1 MCLQPF
7 RPQRFFPSKK
17 IRKVWMSEK
26 TLEKTYEPGSVEGR
40 WAEHWIR
47 EKLATPDERSEKP
60 PFSMVIPP
68 PNITGALHLGHALN
82 STLQDIL
89 ARSRRMR
96 GFNVLWLPGI
106 DHAGIATQNVVE
118 KQLAVEGL
126 DRHKVGREAFM
137 ERVWKWKNES
147 GGTII
152 NQLKRLGAS
161 CDWTRLRFTMDE
173 GLSKAVREVFT
184 SLYKEG
190 LIYRG
195 DYIINWCP
203 RCHTALSDL
212 EVEFNETEG
221 SLWYMRYPLVEPAGN
236 IEYLTVATTRPETML
251 GDTAVAVNPEDERYK
266 AVIGKKL
273 RLPFVER
280 EIPVIGDDSVSIEFG
295 TGAVKITP
303 AHDFN
308 DFEVGRR
315 HNLPSIKVM
324 DESARM
330 NENAGPFKG
339 MDRYEARKKVIS
351 GLEEKGLL
359 EKTEKHKLMLGACYR
374 CATIVEPTL
383 SKQWFVKVAPLAGP
397 AIEAVEDGR
406 IKFVPKNWENLY
418 FDWMR
423 NIRDWCISRQIWWG
437 HRIPAWHCKDCG
449 GVTVSAAVPEKCE
462 KCGGGNIEQ
471 DPDVLDTWFSSALW
485 PFSTL
490 GWPDKTNDLKAFYP
504 TSVLSTS
511 FDIIF
516 FWVARMAMMGLKFM
530 GDVPFKDVYIHAL
543 IRDAKGQKM
552 SKSKGNVIDP
562 LVMMEQYGT
571 DAFRFTLAVLAAQGR
586 DIKLAEDRIAGYR
599 NFCNK
604 IWNVARFTLM
614 NLDGPFFEAMASGK
628 AGVDESRFNMADK
641 WIWERRNACIREV
654 TEAIDTY
661 RFDEAARVLYRFVWH
676 ELCDWYVELVK
687 LDLRGESGAER
698 KLEAQATLAAVMMDT
713 MKLLHPFMP
722 FITEEIAEKLPGY
735 KGSLMSGDFPKEGRA
750 FPDEAARME
759 DVMDV
764 IRAVRNIRTDMNVP
778 PSAMADCFCFADDPG
793 LRETISEGA
802 EYIKL
807 LARIKGLVIAEK
819 GERPGDSVSAVAG
832 AGQKKAEVFV
842 PLGGLVD
849 FEVEEKRI
857 TKELSKTEAEASGLA
872 KKLGNEEFTK
882 KAPPEVVEKDR
893 ARLEALE
900 EKTGKLKA
908 GLERIRSIR
917 A

>member
-1 MCLQPF
+1 
-7 RPQRFFPSKK
+7 
-17 IRKVWMSEK
+17 MSEK
-26 TLEKTYEPGSVEGR
+26 TENTEYAIEKAYEPSTVEAR
-40 WAEHWIR
+40 WAQVWINER
-47 EKLATPDERSEKP
+47 LATPDAASEKP
-60 PFSMVIPP
+60 AFSMVIPP

-89 ARSRRMR
+89 ARTRRMQ
-96 GFNVLWLPGI
+96 GYNVLWLPGI

-118 KQLAVEGL
+118 RQLAAEGT
-126 DRHKVGREAFM
+126 DRHSLGREAFI

-184 SLYKEG
+184 RLYGDG
-190 LIYRG
+190 LIYQG

-212 EVEFNETEG
+212 EVEISETEG
-221 SLWYMRYPLVEPAGN
+221 SLWYIEYPLAEPAGGVKS
-236 IEYLTVATTRPETML
+236 LTVATTRPETML

-266 AVIGKKL
+266 GLIGKKI

-315 HNLPSIKVM
+315 HGLPSIKIM
-324 DESARM
+324 DESGRM
-330 NENAGPFKG
+330 NANAGPFAG
-339 MDRYEARKKVIS
+339 LDRFDARKKVVD

-359 EKTEKHKLMLGACYR
+359 QKIDKHKLMLGGCYR
-374 CATIVEPTL
+374 CSTVVEPTL
-383 SKQWFVKVAPLAGP
+383 SKQWFVKVAPLAEP
-397 AIEAVEDGR
+397 AIKAVEDGR
-406 IKFVPKNWENLY
+406 TRFVPRNWENLY

-437 HRIPAWHCKDCG
+437 HRIPAWHCKDCKG
-449 GVTVSAAVPEKCE
+449 ITVASIDPDKCS
-462 KCGGGNIEQ
+462 KCGSTNIEQ

-490 GWPDKTNDLKAFYP
+490 GWPDKTKELEKFYP

-516 FWVARMAMMGLKFM
+516 FWVARMMMMGLKFM
-530 GDVPFKDVYIHAL
+530 DDVPFKDVYIHAL

-552 SKSKGNVIDP
+552 SKKKRN
-562 LVMMEQYGT
+562 EC
-571 DAFRFTLAVLAAQGR
+571 
-586 DIKLAEDRIAGYR
+586 IKE
-599 NFCNK
+599 
-604 IWNVARFTLM
+604 V
-614 NLDGPFFEAMASGK
+614 
-628 AGVDESRFNMADK
+628 
-641 WIWERRNACIREV
+641 NA
-654 TEAIDTY
+654 AIDGY
-661 RFDEAARVLYRFVWH
+661 RFDEAARALYRFVWH

-687 LDLRGESGAER
+687 LDLRGEHGPER
-698 KLEAQATLAAVMMDT
+698 KLTAQQALVTVMRDT

-735 KGSLMSGDFPKEGRA
+735 EKSLMVSEFPKEGTAYREDA
-750 FPDEAARME
+750 GRME
-759 DVMDV
+759 DVMDI
-764 IRAVRNIRTDMNVP
+764 IRAVRNIRTDMNVA
-778 PSAMADCFCFADDPG
+778 PSAFTDCVCYTADAG
-793 LRETISEGA
+793 LRAVLSTSE
-802 EYIKL
+802 EYIKT
-807 LARIKGLVIAEK
+807 LARIKGLVIAET
-819 GERPGDSVSAVAG
+819 GERPKYAVSALAG
-832 AGQKKAEVFV
+832 GGEQKKVEVFV

-849 FEVEEKRI
+849 FDVEEKRLA
-857 TKELSKTEAEASGLA
+857 KELEKSEVERSGVA
-872 KKLGNEEFTK
+872 KKLDNKEFTD
-882 KAPPEVVEKDR
+882 KAPAEVVEKDR
-893 ARLEALE
+893 ARLEALD
-900 EKTGKLKA
+900 EKIAKLNA
-908 GLERIRSIR
+908 GLARIRSIR

>member
-1 MCLQPF
+1 
-7 RPQRFFPSKK
+7 
-17 IRKVWMSEK
+17 MSDK
-26 TLEKTYEPGSVEGR
+26 TLEKIYEPVTVEER
-40 WAEHWIR
+40 WAKFWID
-47 EKLATPDERSEKP
+47 EKAATPDLASKKP
-60 PFSMVIPP
+60 CFSMVIPP

-89 ARSRRMR
+89 ARYKRMK

-118 KQLAVEGL
+118 RQLAAEGKS
-126 DRHKVGREAFM
+126 RHDAGREAFI
-137 ERVWKWKNES
+137 ERVWKWKGES

-161 CDWTRLRFTMDE
+161 CDWTRQRFTMDE

-184 SLYKEG
+184 KLYEEG
-190 LIYRG
+190 LIYQG

-212 EVEFNETEG
+212 EVEFNETDG
-221 SLWYMRYPLVEPAGN
+221 SLWHMVYPLAEPVGD
-236 IEYLTVATTRPETML
+236 IKSLTVATTRPETML

-266 AVIGKKL
+266 SIIGKMIK
-273 RLPFVER
+273 LPFTGR
-280 EIPVIGDDSVSIEFG
+280 EIPIIGDESVSIEFG

-324 DESARM
+324 DINARM
-330 NENAGPFKG
+330 NENAGEFNG
-339 MDRYEARKKVIS
+339 LDRYEARKKIVE

-359 EKTEKHKLMLGACYR
+359 DKTDKHKLMLGSCYR
-374 CATIVEPTL
+374 CSTTVEPTL
-383 SKQWFVKVAPLAGP
+383 SKQWFVKVAPLAEP
-397 AIEAVEDGR
+397 AIKAVEDGQTR
-406 IKFVPKNWENLY
+406 FVPKNWENLY

-449 GVTVSAAVPEKCE
+449 GITVGTTDPTRCSKCN
-462 KCGGGNIEQ
+462 GANIEQ

-490 GWPDKTNDLKAFYP
+490 GWPDKTEELDMFYP
-504 TSVLSTS
+504 TAVLSTS

-516 FWVARMAMMGLKFM
+516 FWVARMMMMGLKFK
-530 GDVPFKDVYIHAL
+530 GDAPFKDVYIHAL
-543 IRDAKGQKM
+543 IRDSKGQKM

-562 LVMMEQYGT
+562 LVMMEKYGT

-586 DIKLAEDRIAGYR
+586 DIRLAEERIGGYR

-614 NLDGPFFEAMASGK
+614 NLEGYVDGL
-628 AGVDESRFNMADK
+628 DESKFNMADK
-641 WIWERRNACIREV
+641 WIWERRNACIKEV
-654 TEAIDTY
+654 SEAIEGY
-661 RFDEAARVLYRFVWH
+661 RFDEAGRVLYRFVWH
-676 ELCDWYVELVK
+676 ELCDWYVELIK
-687 LDLRGESGAER
+687 LDLWGERGPER
-698 KLEAQATLAAVMMDT
+698 KLCAQQVLVTVMRDV

-735 KGSLMSGDFPKEGRA
+735 DGSVMLSEFPKEGA
-750 FPDEAARME
+750 SFANEAARME
-759 DVMDV
+759 DAMDV
-764 IRAVRNIRTDMNVP
+764 IRAVRNIRTDMNVA
-778 PSAMADCFCFADDPG
+778 PSAVTACVCHVKDAA
-793 LRETISEGA
+793 LRQSILDSAEYIRQLGRINDLVISEG
-802 EYIKL
+802 
-807 LARIKGLVIAEK
+807 GEK
-819 GERPGDSVSAVAG
+819 PSDAVSALAG
-832 AGQKKAEVFV
+832 GGESKSIEVFV

-849 FEVEEKRI
+849 FDVEEKRLI
-857 TKELSKTEAEASGLA
+857 KELEKTEAEHAGVA
-872 KKLGNEEFTK
+872 KKLSNPEFTD
-882 KAPPEVVEKDR
+882 KAPAEIVEKDR
-893 ARLEALE
+893 ARLEALT
-900 EKTGKLKA
+900 EKKAKLST
-908 GLERIRSIR
+908 GLERIRSIKQ
-917 A
+917 